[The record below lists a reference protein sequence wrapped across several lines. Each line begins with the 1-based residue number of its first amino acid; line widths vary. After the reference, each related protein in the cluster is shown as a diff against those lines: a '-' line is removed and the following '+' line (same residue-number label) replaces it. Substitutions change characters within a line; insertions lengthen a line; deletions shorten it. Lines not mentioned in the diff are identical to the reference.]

1 MIDKF
6 IFWLEGIVEDDPL
19 LDEVKNI
26 VFWVCANGKYKYL
39 ELRGYEQP
47 FTISSHFFR
56 PLEAEFFDISKL
68 FHSDSKVFSYR
79 LKNMIED
86 AFFSNILKQQYH
98 KRKIYL
104 WYDNTLTFLFKV

>member
-6 IFWLEGIVEDDPL
+6 TFWLEGIVEDDPL

-26 VFWVCANGKYKYL
+26 VFWVSTNGKYKYL
-39 ELRGYEQP
+39 ELRGYEEP
-47 FTISSHFFR
+47 LTISSLFFR

-79 LKNMIED
+79 LKSMIEE
-86 AFFSNILKQQYH
+86 AFLSGILKQQYH

-104 WYDNTLTFLFKV
+104 WHENSLTFLFKA